1 VRNKSRKLRVF
12 RDGWKATTWTMT
24 IPLDFDSQRPWGK
37 ENCWHR
43 HSEID
48 VKDVTL
54 QLDASNACPS
64 NLLAML
70 RCSKT
75 TEMLKE
81 LQMSCP
87 MDDDIVCLLSA
98 IKPRHMDEFEVVLAI
113 DVRKGVL
120 RGLAELDAQKNFILT
135 DNIFSSDIYR
145 HLRKVT
151 GR

>member
-1 VRNKSRKLRVF
+1 
-12 RDGWKATTWTMT
+12 MT
-24 IPLDFDSQRPWGK
+24 NLFAWLIYLGEKVWLIIDSQPWEK

-43 HSEID
+43 HSVID

-87 MDDDIVCLLSA
+87 IISMDDDIVYLLSA
-98 IKPRHMDEFEVVLAI
+98 IKPRHMDKFEVVLAI
-113 DVRKGVL
+113 DVSKGVL